1 MPSNSKDDFNI
12 KIRYRVIR
20 RPVKYARLELR
31 GRELWII
38 IPEDA
43 DPMKVIRENRNWVK
57 KQTWIVKQAERLA
70 STLEIV
76 PRTRKKFRALVK
88 RLIEEYSGKLG
99 VEVNKVYIRKMKNA
113 WASCS
118 SEGNISVSR
127 EARFLPEELIRY
139 IVYHEVCHLIRWRHD
154 KVFKELI
161 AREFPNYEKLD
172 LQLHAYW
179 IKINAENSSQNK
191 NA

>member
-57 KQTWIVKQAERLA
+57 KQTWIVKQAEKLA

-88 RLIEEYSGKLG
+88 RLIEEYSEKLG
-99 VEVNKVYIRKMKNA
+99 VEVNKVYIRKNEERVGELQQRGKHK
-113 WASCS
+113 
-118 SEGNISVSR
+118 R
-127 EARFLPEELIRY
+127 EQGGQVPTRRTDKIHSLPRGLPSDPME
-139 IVYHEVCHLIRWRHD
+139 
-154 KVFKELI
+154 
-161 AREFPNYEKLD
+161 A
-172 LQLHAYW
+172 
-179 IKINAENSSQNK
+179 
-191 NA
+191 

>member
-57 KQTWIVKQAERLA
+57 KQTWIVK
-70 STLEIV
+70 
-76 PRTRKKFRALVK
+76 
-88 RLIEEYSGKLG
+88 
-99 VEVNKVYIRKMKNA
+99 
-113 WASCS
+113 
-118 SEGNISVSR
+118 
-127 EARFLPEELIRY
+127 
-139 IVYHEVCHLIRWRHD
+139 
-154 KVFKELI
+154 
-161 AREFPNYEKLD
+161 
-172 LQLHAYW
+172 
-179 IKINAENSSQNK
+179 
-191 NA
+191 